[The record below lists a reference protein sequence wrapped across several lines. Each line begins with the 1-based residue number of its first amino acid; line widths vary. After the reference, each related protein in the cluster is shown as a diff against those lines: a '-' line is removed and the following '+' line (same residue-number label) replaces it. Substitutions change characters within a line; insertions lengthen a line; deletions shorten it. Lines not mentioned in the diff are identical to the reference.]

1 MFRARTVKGFSILS
15 TKKVTKIKSL
25 SDIVYLVGV
34 VDQKG
39 LMLFKSKLIVLI
51 LCNKIPK

>member
-1 MFRARTVKGFSILS
+1 MFLARTVKSFSILS
-15 TKKVTKIKSL
+15 TKKVTEIKNL

-34 VDQKG
+34 VDQKR
-39 LMLFKSKLIVLI
+39 LMLFKSKLIILI

>member
-1 MFRARTVKGFSILS
+1 MFLARTVKGFSILS
-15 TKKVTKIKSL
+15 TKKVTEIKSL

-34 VDQKG
+34 VNQKR
-39 LMLFKSKLIVLI
+39 LMLFKSKLIILI